1 MRVERLVDFAR
12 ALVQEPSLS
21 CQEEGVAR
29 RVEEEMHLFG
39 FDEVTLDAY
48 GSVIGV
54 IRGAEPGPTLLF
66 DAHTDTVDV
75 TGGVP
80 WEKDPFSGEVADGFL
95 YGRGSADMKGA
106 LAAMVHA
113 AGGVNRTRIRGRI
126 VVSASSMEEVLE
138 GVALQAVMADF
149 PPDFVVIGEATDLN
163 LARGGRGRAEIH
175 LKTIGIP
182 THSSAPHLGRN
193 AALDMLKVISGVEGV
208 GGMEGVEL
216 PIDPLMGPAILALT
230 EISSAP
236 FPANSVIPSICR
248 ATYDR
253 RLLPGET
260 EEAVLGAIIGLP
272 QAPGLTLEASIGVGE
287 YTAFTGNT
295 LRKEKFF
302 PAWVFPEDDWFVT
315 RAVQGLASSGLTPEV
330 GAYRFCTNAAYSA
343 GVAGVPTIG
352 FGPAKESD
360 AHMVDERLSLKDLEA
375 ATRGYEGII
384 DAVLGTEN
392 R

>member
-1 MRVERLVDFAR
+1 MRVERLIGFAR
-12 ALVQEPSLS
+12 GLVQTPSLS
-21 CQEEGVAR
+21 CREERVAKL
-29 RVEEEMHLFG
+29 VEAEMKALG
-39 FDEVTLDAY
+39 FDEVTVDLF

-54 IRGAEPGPTLLF
+54 IEGAEPGPTLLF

-80 WEKDPFSGEVADGFL
+80 WKKDPFSGEVADGFL
-95 YGRGSADMKGA
+95 HGRGSADMKGA

-113 AGGVNRTRIRGRI
+113 AAGVDRTRLRGRV
-126 VVSASSMEEVLE
+126 VVSASPMEEVLE
-138 GVALQAVMADF
+138 GAALKPVMEAF

-163 LARGGRGRAEIH
+163 LALGGRGRAEIH
-175 LKTIGIP
+175 LETTGVP

-193 AALDMLKVISGVEGV
+193 AVLDMMNLI
-208 GGMEGVEL
+208 GGIEAIQL
-216 PIDPLMGPAILALT
+216 PSNPLMGPAILALT

-260 EEAVLGAIIGLP
+260 KGDVLGSIQEVAEGRDLKLS
-272 QAPGLTLEASIGVGE
+272 ARIGVGE
-287 YTAFTGNT
+287 YRTFTGKT
-295 LRKEKFF
+295 LSMEKFF
-302 PAWVFPEDDWFVT
+302 PAWELPENDGFVI
-315 RAVQGLASSGLTPEV
+315 RALVGLVTGGLSPEL

-352 FGPAKESD
+352 FGPAEETD
-360 AHMVDERLSLKDLEA
+360 AHRVDERLRLDDLEA
-375 ATRGYEGII
+375 AARGYAGII
-384 DAVLGTEN
+384 EGVLCELG
-392 R
+392 

>member
-1 MRVERLVDFAR
+1 MSADKLIDFAQ
-12 ALVQEPSLS
+12 ALVQRPSLS
-21 CQEEGVAR
+21 CQEGEVAK
-29 RVEEEMHLFG
+29 RVEEEMIGLS
-39 FDEVTLDAY
+39 FDEVTVDEY

-54 IRGAEPGPTLLF
+54 INGAEPGPTILF

-113 AGGVNRTRIRGRI
+113 PARMDRTGLRGRI
-126 VVSASSMEEVLE
+126 VVSASPMEEVLE
-138 GVALQAVMADF
+138 GVALRAVMESF
-149 PPDFVVIGEATDLN
+149 PPDFVVIGEATGLD

-175 LKTIGIP
+175 LETIGVP
-182 THSSAPHLGRN
+182 THSSAPQLGRN
-193 AALDMLKVISGVEGV
+193 AVLDMMRVINGAESID
-208 GGMEGVEL
+208 L
-216 PIDPLMGPAILALT
+216 PVDSLMGPAILALT

-260 EEAVLGAIIGLP
+260 EGEVLGPFKRLAET
-272 QAPGLTLEASIGVGE
+272 QGLTLRATVGVGE
-287 YTAFTGNT
+287 YTAFTGT
-295 LRKEKFF
+295 SLKQGKFF

-315 RAVQGLASSGLTPEV
+315 RAVQGLVSKGLTPEIA
-330 GAYRFCTNAAYSA
+330 AYRFCTNAAYSA
-343 GVAGVPTIG
+343 GVAGVPTVG
-352 FGPAKESD
+352 FGPALESH
-360 AHMVDERLSLKDLEA
+360 AHMVDERLKLEDLEA
-375 ATRGYEGII
+375 ASRGYQGII
-384 DAVLGTEN
+384 EAVLGIEN
-392 R
+392 

>member
-1 MRVERLVDFAR
+1 MNPDRLVGFAK

-21 CQEEGVAR
+21 CQEEKVAR
-29 RVEEEMHLFG
+29 LVEKEMIALG
-39 FDEVTLDAY
+39 FDEVTLDDH

-54 IRGAEPGPTLLF
+54 IRGVEPGPTLLL

-80 WEKDPFSGEVADGFL
+80 WEKDPFSGEIAGGFL

-113 AGGVNRTRIRGRI
+113 AAGVERNGIRGRI
-126 VVSASSMEEVLE
+126 VVSASPMEEVLE
-138 GVALQAVMADF
+138 GVALRAVMESF
-149 PPDFVVIGEATDLN
+149 PPDFVVIGEATGLN

-175 LKTIGIP
+175 LETIGIP

-193 AALDMLKVISGVEGV
+193 AVLDMMKVIGGVEGI
-208 GGMEGVEL
+208 EL

-236 FPANSVIPSICR
+236 FPANSVIPSVCR

-253 RLLPGET
+253 RLLPGEN
-260 EEAVLGAIIGLP
+260 EDDVLGPFRRLAEAQELI
-272 QAPGLTLEASIGVGE
+272 LEATVGVGE
-287 YTAFTGNT
+287 YEAFTGT
-295 LRKEKFF
+295 MLRQEKFF
-302 PAWVFPEDDWFVT
+302 PAWVLPEDDWFVT
-315 RAVQGLASSGLTPEV
+315 RAVQGLRMSGLAPEL

-343 GVAGVPTIG
+343 GIAGVPTVG
-352 FGPAKESD
+352 FGPALETD
-360 AHMVDERLSLKDLEA
+360 AHMVDERLRLTELEA
-375 ATRGYEGII
+375 ASRGYLGIME
-384 DAVLGTEN
+384 AVLGTKN
-392 R
+392 

>member
-1 MRVERLVDFAR
+1 MNRDRLIDFAQ
-12 ALVQEPSLS
+12 ALVQRPSLS
-21 CQEEGVAR
+21 CQEEKVAE
-29 RVEEEMHLFG
+29 RVEEEMKGLG
-39 FDEVTLDAY
+39 FDVVTLDDF

-54 IRGAEPGPTLLF
+54 VGGAEPGPTLLF

-95 YGRGSADMKGA
+95 HGRGSVDMKGA
-106 LAAMVHA
+106 LAAMVQA
-113 AGGVNRTRIRGRI
+113 AGGVDRTRIRGRI

-175 LKTIGIP
+175 LETM
-182 THSSAPHLGRN
+182 GRT
-193 AALDMLKVISGVEGV
+193 AVLDMLKVIGGVEGIGGV
-208 GGMEGVEL
+208 GGVEL
-216 PIDPLMGPAILALT
+216 PVDPLMGPAILALT

-236 FPANSVIPSICR
+236 YPANSVIPSICR

-253 RLLPGET
+253 RRLPGET
-260 EEAVLGAIIGLP
+260 EEAVLEPIKSLAEAEDI
-272 QAPGLTLEASIGVGE
+272 TLKATTGVGE
-287 YTAFTGNT
+287 YTAFTGHT

-302 PAWVFPEDDWFVT
+302 PAWVFPEDDWLVT
-315 RAVQGLASSGLTPEV
+315 RAVQGLAISGLTPEV

-343 GVAGVPTIG
+343 GVAGVPTVG

-360 AHMVDERLSLKDLEA
+360 AHMVDERLRLVDLEA

-384 DAVLGTEN
+384 EAVLGTDD
-392 R
+392 

>member
-1 MRVERLVDFAR
+1 MNRDRLIDFAQ
-12 ALVQEPSLS
+12 ALVQRPSLS
-21 CQEEGVAR
+21 CQEEKVAN
-29 RVEEEMHLFG
+29 RVEEEMKILG
-39 FDEVTLDAY
+39 FDEVTLDDF

-54 IRGAEPGPTLLF
+54 VGGAEPGPTLLF

-95 YGRGSADMKGA
+95 HGRGSVDMKGA

-113 AGGVNRTRIRGRI
+113 AGGVDRTRIRGRI

-175 LKTIGIP
+175 LETIGVP

-193 AALDMLKVISGVEGV
+193 AVLDMLKVIGGVEGIGGV
-208 GGMEGVEL
+208 GGVEL
-216 PIDPLMGPAILALT
+216 PVDPLMGPAILALT

-236 FPANSVIPSICR
+236 YPANSVIPSICR

-260 EEAVLGAIIGLP
+260 EEAVLEPIKSLAEAEDI
-272 QAPGLTLEASIGVGE
+272 TLRATTGVGE

-302 PAWVFPEDDWFVT
+302 PAWLFPEDDWFVT
-315 RAVQGLASSGLTPEV
+315 RAVQGLAISGLAPEV

-343 GVAGVPTIG
+343 GVAGVPTVG

-360 AHMVDERLSLKDLEA
+360 AHMVDERLRLVDLEA

-384 DAVLGTEN
+384 EAVLGTED
-392 R
+392 